1 MQTDVG
7 PPSEGSAVARSVSR
21 RTILQFLGLGAG
33 VVAVAG
39 ATGLTWRAID
49 GGVFATGTGPA
60 YAAWDEADHTGP
72 DPMNLIRAAVLAANA
87 HNTQPWLFTVSGD
100 RIELFADL
108 TRTIGAM
115 DPLLREMHVSLGCA
129 VENLVLAGPPSGL
142 TANVVLLPDPADA
155 THIATITLTP
165 TTASRSPL
173 FDAITS
179 RHTNRGGYD
188 TTRPVTGQQLDA
200 LGALVDVPGTEVVW
214 FTTDEEKRAFSD
226 LTVRATEAIIADPQ
240 QAADDYRW
248 YRTDWQDIQD
258 LKDGITID
266 PSGQSTLIRA
276 LAKLLPVSQE
286 QNNSGWL
293 TGTRDTQLP
302 TAAAFGA
309 LVVRDPLD
317 PAQRLQTGRVWQR
330 MHLAATVDGLG
341 MQPLCQIPERID
353 RETSAGLAPE
363 FGDAAAGMLPSGTH
377 AIMTFRVG
385 YPTAAAPPSPRRPA
399 ADVVTTT

>member
-1 MQTDVG
+1 N
-7 PPSEGSAVARSVSR
+7 R
-21 RTILQFLGLGAG
+21 GAY
-33 VVAVAG
+33 
-39 ATGLTWRAID
+39 D
-49 GGVFATGTGPA
+49 
-60 YAAWDEADHTGP
+60 
-72 DPMNLIRAAVLAANA
+72 
-87 HNTQPWLFTVSGD
+87 
-100 RIELFADL
+100 
-108 TRTIGAM
+108 
-115 DPLLREMHVSLGCA
+115 
-129 VENLVLAGPPSGL
+129 
-142 TANVVLLPDPADA
+142 
-155 THIATITLTP
+155 
-165 TTASRSPL
+165 
-173 FDAITS
+173 
-179 RHTNRGGYD
+179 TNR
-188 TTRPVTGQQLDA
+188 PVASEQLEA
-200 LGALVDVPGTEVVW
+200 LGALVDVPGTEVFW
-214 FTTDEEKRAFSD
+214 FTTDEQKRAFSD

-248 YRTDWQDIQD
+248 YRTGWQDIQEM
-258 LKDGITID
+258 KDGITID

>member
-7 PPSEGSAVARSVSR
+7 PPTDRLTAARPVTR
-21 RTILQFLGLGAG
+21 RTALQFLGLGVG

-60 YAAWDEADHTGP
+60 YTAWDEAVPTGQ
-72 DPMNLIRAAVLAANA
+72 DPRNLVRAAVLAANA
-87 HNTQPWLFTVSGD
+87 HNTQPWLFIVSGE
-100 RIELFADL
+100 RIELFADM

-115 DPLLREMHVSLGCA
+115 DPLLRELHLSLGCA
-129 VENLVLAGPPSGL
+129 LENLVLAGPPSGL
-142 TANVVLLPDPADA
+142 TAQVVLLPDPADA
-155 THIATITLTP
+155 THIATVTLTP

-179 RHTNRGGYD
+179 RHTNRGAYD
-188 TTRPVTGQQLDA
+188 TTRPVTSQQLDA

-214 FTTDEEKRAFSD
+214 FTTDEEKRTFSN

-248 YRTDWQDIQD
+248 YRTDWQDIQEM
-258 LKDGITID
+258 KDGITID
-266 PSGQSTLIRA
+266 PSGQSAFIRA

-309 LVVRDPLD
+309 LIVPDPRDA
-317 PAQRLQTGRVWQR
+317 AQLVQTGRVWQR
-330 MHLAATVDGLG
+330 MHLAATANGLA

-353 RETSAGLAPE
+353 RETSAGLDPE
-363 FGDAAAGMLPSGTH
+363 FGDAAAGMLPAGRH
-377 AIMTFRVG
+377 AIMTFRIG
-385 YPTAAAPPSPRRPA
+385 YPTATPPPSPRRPYT
-399 ADVVTTT
+399 DVTS

>member
-7 PPSEGSAVARSVSR
+7 SPTDRLAAAGPVTR
-21 RTILQFLGLGAG
+21 RTVLQFLGLGVG

-39 ATGLTWRAID
+39 ATGLTWRAVD

-60 YAAWDEADHTGP
+60 YTAWDEADPTGA
-72 DPMNLIRAAVLAANA
+72 DPLDLVRAAVLAANA

-100 RIELFADL
+100 RIELFADM

-115 DPLLREMHVSLGCA
+115 DPLLRELHVSLGCA
-129 VENLVLAGPPSGL
+129 LENLVLAGPPSGL
-142 TANVVLLPDPADA
+142 TANVVLLPDRADA
-155 THIATITLTP
+155 THIATVTLTP
-165 TTASRSPL
+165 TTPSRSPL

-179 RHTNRGGYD
+179 RRTNRGGYD
-188 TTRPVTGQQLDA
+188 TTRAVTGQQLAA
-200 LGALVDVPGTEVVW
+200 LAALVEVPGTEVVW
-214 FTTDEEKRAFSD
+214 FTTEEEKRAFSE
-226 LTVRATEAIIADPQ
+226 LTVRATQAIIADPQ

-258 LKDGITID
+258 MKDGITID
-266 PSGQSTLIRA
+266 PSGQSAFIRA

-293 TGTRDTQLP
+293 AGTRDSQLP

-309 LVVRDPLD
+309 LVVPDPLD

-330 MHLAATVDGLG
+330 LHLAATVDGLA

-353 RETSAGLAPE
+353 RETSAGLPAE
-363 FGDAAAGMLPSGTH
+363 FGNAAAGMLPAGSH
-377 AIMTFRVG
+377 PIMTFRIG
-385 YPTAAAPPSPRRPA
+385 YPTMTPPPSPRRPYT
-399 ADVVTTT
+399 DVTS